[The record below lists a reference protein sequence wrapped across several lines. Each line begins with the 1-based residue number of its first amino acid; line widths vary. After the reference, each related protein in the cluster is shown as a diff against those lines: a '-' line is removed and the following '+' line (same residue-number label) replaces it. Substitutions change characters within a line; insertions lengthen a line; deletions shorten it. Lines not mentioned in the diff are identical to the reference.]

1 MAKELPRS
9 VAWIRILLFVVAG
22 LPFVF
27 AAALFVLLG
36 GSARDFGYVLVV
48 SLPGM
53 LQALLGLFVPPGRA
67 GGLLRHPLTEVLF
80 VLYTLLTLAG
90 DGRVTQ
96 LVFPV
101 AILVLLSRPSAR
113 EFFLAR

>member
-53 LQALLGLFVPPGRA
+53 VVFFAILV
-67 GGLLRHPLTEVLF
+67 TEVLF

>member
-1 MAKELPRS
+1 MVFFA
-9 VAWIRILLFVVAG
+9 ILV
-22 LPFVF
+22 
-27 AAALFVLLG
+27 
-36 GSARDFGYVLVV
+36 
-48 SLPGM
+48 
-53 LQALLGLFVPPGRA
+53 
-67 GGLLRHPLTEVLF
+67 TEVLF